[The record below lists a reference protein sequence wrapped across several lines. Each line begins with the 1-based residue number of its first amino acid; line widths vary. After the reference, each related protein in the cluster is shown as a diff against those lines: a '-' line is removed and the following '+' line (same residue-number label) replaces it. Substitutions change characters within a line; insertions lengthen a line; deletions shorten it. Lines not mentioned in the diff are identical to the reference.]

1 MRRERSCIVRLPVV
15 LVISILMAQIIV
27 GVAIAVAGDD
37 SKASL
42 PKFLGEPRSI
52 NIAAPIG
59 AVSDSLPIIVAPGR
73 HGVEPKLTLI
83 YSSMSGQGKLGAGW
97 DIEIGRI
104 ERWRGDGVPPA
115 STADTDTF
123 LFSLSGAGGQLVNT
137 GSDVYRAKMESLYRE
152 FRRHGE
158 AWEMWDGE
166 GNLHR
171 FGGAEDGNSRISGE
185 LWLLDLVRDR
195 YGNTIEYLYD
205 RGARSDGAVY
215 PSEIR
220 YTGFTDPVHPN
231 NNLPGENQVVF
242 QYEDRPDTRSSYTNG
257 RREEM
262 YRRLSALSVY
272 AGGSLVRRYEFTYDQ
287 APLNGQSQLS
297 SVTLVG
303 TDGTSKIVLR
313 RVRYGD
319 RSLRPVQ
326 QNGGGL
332 PTFLAVY
339 DSDAEAH
346 VESGARVVDVNGDG
360 FADTIDN
367 GTNVWLGDGQGG
379 FTWSAA
385 WSSSL
390 QAAQVQFVGAHG
402 ADNGIRLLDVNGD
415 MRPDLF
421 IATPS
426 RREIWLNKGAGW
438 AQDTQWTAS
447 LASLTAQAIAYPDP
461 SFLDWYFPPTTC
473 MAPHCDWLTNQGAIA
488 CEPPHCTGKDT
499 DPFFCLPQHCSD
511 QNVEGCLPLD
521 HCGLSAY
528 PALSGEVFSL
538 VEGDND
544 SKGVQLA
551 DVNGDG
557 RMDILWSMTRDASL
571 VSYVNR
577 TPVQIRGVFLNT
589 GSGWVRNGPL
599 TETLAAF
606 EGAFVKDSETQGYDV
621 LDVNGDG
628 LADIV
633 RTMEGQ
639 SLVVYL
645 GTGSGWVL
653 DAEYTASLQA
663 NGITSISASRRGLGL
678 MPVDFNDDGLIDY
691 VKSNQTTTMAYRN
704 TGRGWEAVPSSPQGA
719 SPSMTALL
727 LEYAG
732 RNMIF
737 STSDGKA
744 TGVTL
749 ADIDGDGLTDFVVA
763 KSVDAAS
770 QPAYLWMSL
779 SSQVRSGLL
788 VEATSGIGETTA
800 IEWGSSSRFD
810 NSREVG
816 GVVVQG
822 LPVPMPVPTALTRR
836 DGRGSS
842 WSSAMAYAGGLFNAR
857 QFRGFRQSWETLPS
871 GLQTARRYLQTE
883 GLSGQF
889 DLEEGIAPGPTVVA
903 RRSITYEQR
912 EAPSASGITQF
923 FTQQIDEETI
933 DPGGTRRTRVVNA
946 VDGYLN
952 RVSVYRD
959 PDLDTE
965 GDETTTEFSW
975 AMNPSDGIWSL
986 LARMRVFFTN
996 GAVATENTMFYDG
1009 LPVGVAD
1016 KGQLSEVRDLV
1027 ELGVTVS
1034 KFMEYD
1040 QYGNVI
1046 RLRDR
1051 TGQVSEYGYDGS
1063 TATFRTSARD
1073 PEGRE
1078 TLCTYDPG
1086 LGLPLVDRDPAGNT
1100 TIRSYDVFGRILEER
1115 LPGDEM
1121 SPYGT
1126 RTWVYSPLGNATAQ
1140 YVQVGETETPGSPDV
1155 LVVTRYFDGFGQVF
1169 RVEKEG
1175 PAGRPVVTRNE
1186 FDDASNAVATSR
1198 PFLLG
1203 DEPLWTVFERDL
1215 LGRPTRIV
1223 EPDGI
1228 AMTMS
1233 YGGLRTTFVDRR
1245 GATAVFVKNGD
1256 GQLTEVHKW
1265 VDGEEQVT
1273 RYVYDPLGRLVS
1285 TIDALGSETR
1295 LGYDGLG
1302 RRVVFED
1309 PNAGTY
1315 RYTYDAENR
1324 LASQLGPDGGITAF
1338 VMNRAGD
1345 LVRKEFPDGTSTEY
1359 TYGQQGQGNGAGRIV
1374 EIRDAAGRV
1383 EITYDPR
1390 GNVVQRKRTITEETG
1405 MSLPGRAR
1413 FPRTYV
1419 TGYSYDSMG
1428 RIRQVTYPDG
1438 FTAIYEYDTGG
1449 NLARVTNGRG
1459 EAVADLG
1466 GYTAAGQLGTVAF
1479 GNGVLSRF
1487 QYNSMQQ
1494 MTHILTRAGDGR
1506 SLQDLQYTYD
1516 AGSNILAITDQVND
1530 ASQTFEYDLAGRLVQ
1545 AQGAYGEESY
1555 QYDAIGNLV
1564 RKGRVLFA
1572 VDPDHPQRVI
1582 RESKLS
1588 LRGRLLK
1595 AFDKELSYDDLGNV
1609 IRHGS
1614 TQYEYDAENH
1624 LVRTRGPGGA
1634 VRVENRY
1641 DSAGQRVLQ
1650 RAGQNVKVFIDDIY
1664 EEGQGVASRHVM
1676 AGPLLVATVVTPLNA
1691 VELIEEAP
1699 PPLLGS
1705 CGPWRR
1711 LNAALPP
1718 GVWVALLAGALSACL
1733 LALARCIASRG
1744 FAGRLAEGLRESG
1757 ARMQMSPLRAGFI
1770 LAFVPVFLV
1779 VSSRAV
1785 QGEIR
1790 VSAGAK
1796 AQPPVRETCYYY
1808 HSNHLGSVNLVTDA
1822 RSRVVAKRDYRPYG
1836 EPFKWTG
1843 HMAGAGE
1850 LAITFDGQRYDDES
1864 GLYYFNARHYDPALG
1879 RFLASDTK
1887 VPDPTDPRS
1896 LHRYAFAAG
1905 NPIRYVDPT
1914 GHGFWEWFA
1923 AIFIMIIAA
1932 VIAIVTFGAG
1942 LSLGFAC
1949 LGGILLMTV
1958 GAAFAGGVVFA
1969 ALALSRGTDPLSAD
1983 FFKAAAAGMIVGA
1996 AIGAGF
2002 ACLPSALASFGSLAS
2017 GFMGVLASLGANAM
2031 VGAMFGA
2038 VQSTII
2044 NFVNGNGPD
2053 AMLSAELG
2061 ISIAISA
2068 GLAMLSTG
2076 VLGPLKTA
2084 TVLST
2089 PAKALSFLLK
2099 AGALAGLFHA
2109 GFTGKSVMQSMWGAV
2124 KSGMDAFTT
2133 STLQAFQFKGQLL
2146 SGGSPIP
2153 VWAIVGSSP
2162 GGGGW
2167 SRNEEM
2173 SGLFATMPMAP

>member
-1 MRRERSCIVRLPVV
+1 MRSKRDCIGRIPGVV
-15 LVISILMAQIIV
+15 VIAILMARILL
-27 GVAIAVAGDD
+27 GEAIAGAGGDN
-37 SKASL
+37 KASL
-42 PKFLGEPRSI
+42 PNFLGEPRSV

-83 YSSMSGQGKLGAGW
+83 YSSMGGQGKLGAGW

-115 STADTDTF
+115 SSADSDTF
-123 LFSLSGAGGQLVNT
+123 LFSLAGAGGQLKDT
-137 GSDVYRAKMESLYRE
+137 GSGVYRAKMESLYRE
-152 FRRHGE
+152 FRRRGE

-171 FGGAEDGNSRISGE
+171 FGGADDGNSRIAGE
-185 LWLLDLVRDR
+185 IWLLDLVRDKN
-195 YGNTIEYLYD
+195 GNTIEYFYD
-205 RGARSDGAVY
+205 RGSRPNGALY
-215 PSEIR
+215 PSMIR
-220 YTGFTDPVHPN
+220 YTGHEPTDT
-231 NNLPGENQVVF
+231 PGENLVVF
-242 QYEDRPDTRSSYTNG
+242 QYEDRPDTRSSYLNG

-262 YRRLSALSVY
+262 DRRLSALSVS
-272 AGGSLVRRYEFTYDQ
+272 AGGSLVRRYEFTYSQD
-287 APLNGQSQLS
+287 PLNGQSQLAR
-297 SVTLVG
+297 VTLAG
-303 TDGTSKIVLR
+303 ADGTSKIVLR
-313 RVRYGD
+313 SITYGS
-319 RSLRPVQ
+319 RALRPVQ
-326 QNGGGL
+326 ENGGAL

-360 FADTIDN
+360 FADAMDN

-379 FTWSAA
+379 FTWSQA
-385 WSSSL
+385 WSTSL
-390 QAAQVQFVGAHG
+390 QAAQVQFVGTHG
-402 ADNGIRLLDVNGD
+402 MDLGVRLLDVDGD

-421 IATPS
+421 IASPS
-426 RREIWLNKGAGW
+426 RREIWLNTGTGW
-438 AQDTQWTAS
+438 VRNESWTTS
-447 LASLTAQAIAYPDP
+447 LGSITSQAIAYADGDYLNGPP
-461 SFLDWYFPPTTC
+461 SGCSP
-473 MAPHCDWLTNQGAIA
+473 PHCSSLSNPLPGSN
-488 CEPPHCTGKDT
+488 CLPPHCTGSDT
-499 DPFFCLPQHCSD
+499 DPPDCVPPHCSD
-511 QNVEGCLPLD
+511 QDVDGCLPD
-521 HCGLSAY
+521 HCGLSDLQY
-528 PALSGEVFSL
+528 TQLTQEVFSL
-538 VEGDND
+538 VDISDDKSD

-557 RMDILWSMTRDASL
+557 RLDILWSMSRNVEVFWMMSR
-571 VSYVNR
+571 V
-577 TPVQIRGVFLNT
+577 PVRVRGVFLNT
-589 GSGWVRNGPL
+589 GSGWTRSEIL
-599 TETLAAF
+599 TDALSAF
-606 EGAFVKDSETQGYDV
+606 SGEFVTNTETQGYDV

-639 SLVVYL
+639 SLAVYV

-653 DAEYTASLQA
+653 DTEYTTSLQA
-663 NGITSISASRRGLGL
+663 NGITSIGADRKGLGL

-691 VKSNQTTTMAYRN
+691 VKSNQVTTMAYRN
-704 TGRGWEAVPSSPQGA
+704 TGRGWEAVPSQPQGGA
-719 SPSMTALL
+719 PSMTALL
-727 LEYAG
+727 QEYAG

-788 VEATSGIGETTA
+788 VEATSGIGETTVV
-800 IEWGSSSRFD
+800 EWGSSSRFD
-810 NSREVG
+810 NRREEG

-836 DGRGSS
+836 DGRGNS
-842 WSSAMAYAGGLFNAR
+842 WSSAMAYAGGLFEAR
-857 QFRGFRQSWETLPS
+857 QFRGFRQSRETLPS
-871 GLQTARRYLQTE
+871 GLQTVRRYLQTE

-889 DLEEGIAPGPTVVA
+889 DLEEGVAPGPTVLA
-903 RRSITYEQR
+903 RRSIVYEQR
-912 EAPSASGITQF
+912 EAPSAPGITQF

-946 VDGYLN
+946 VDAYLN

-959 PDLDTE
+959 PDVDTA
-965 GDETTTEFSW
+965 GDETTTEFTW
-975 AMNPSDGIWSL
+975 AMNPSAGIWSL
-986 LARMRVFFTN
+986 LARMRVVYPN
-996 GAVATENTMFYDG
+996 DAVATENTMIYDG
-1009 LPVGVAD
+1009 LPVGTAD

-1046 RLRDR
+1046 RLTDR
-1051 TGQVSEYGYDGS
+1051 TGQVSEYGYDES
-1063 TATFRTSARD
+1063 TATFRTWARD

-1078 TLCTYDPG
+1078 TLCAYDPG
-1086 LGLPLVDRDPAGNT
+1086 LGLPLVDRDPTGNT
-1100 TIRSYDVFGRILEER
+1100 TIKTYDAFGRILEER

-1126 RTWVYSPLGNATAQ
+1126 RTRVYSPLGNATAQ
-1140 YVQVGETETPGSPDV
+1140 YVQVAETETPDSAHV
-1155 LVVTRYFDGFGQVF
+1155 LETRSYFDGFGQLY

-1175 PAGRPVVTRNE
+1175 PAGRPVVTRSE

-1203 DEPLWTVFERDL
+1203 DEPLWTVFERDP

-1228 AMTMS
+1228 AMTMN

-1265 VDGEEQVT
+1265 VDGQEQVT
-1273 RYVYDPLGRLVS
+1273 RYIYDPLGRLVS

-1295 LGYDGLG
+1295 IGYDGLG
-1302 RRVVFED
+1302 RRVHFED

-1324 LASQLGPDGGITAF
+1324 LTSQQGPDGGVTSF
-1338 VMNRAGD
+1338 VMNGAGD
-1345 LVRKEFPDGTSTEY
+1345 LLRKEFPDGTSTEY

-1374 EIRDAAGRV
+1374 GIRDAAGLV
-1383 EITYDPR
+1383 EIAYDPR

-1405 MSLPGRAR
+1405 MSLPGRAK

-1438 FTAIYEYDTGG
+1438 FAAIYEYDTGG

-1459 EAVADLG
+1459 EAIADLG

-1479 GNGVLSRF
+1479 GNGVLSHF

-1494 MTHILTRAGDGR
+1494 MTHILTRAGDGH

-1516 AGSNILAITDQVND
+1516 AGSNILAISDQVND
-1530 ASQTFEYDLAGRLVQ
+1530 ASQSFEYDLAGRLVQ

-1564 RKGRVLFA
+1564 RKGRVLFT

-1588 LRGRLLK
+1588 LRGRLLR

-1624 LVRTRGPGGA
+1624 LVRARGPGGA
-1634 VRVENRY
+1634 LRVENCY
-1641 DSAGQRVLQ
+1641 DSAGQRVFQ

-1676 AGPLLVATVVTPLNA
+1676 AGPLLVATVVTPLKA

-1705 CGPWRR
+1705 CGPWKR
-1711 LNAALPP
+1711 LKAALQP
-1718 GVWVALLAGALSACL
+1718 GVWAALLAGSLSVCL
-1733 LALARCIASRG
+1733 FALARCVARRG
-1744 FAGRLAEGLRESG
+1744 DIGRFVEQLSEIG
-1757 ARMQMSPLRAGFI
+1757 ARMRMSPLRAGFV

-1822 RSRVVAKRDYRPYG
+1822 KSRVVAKRDYRPYG
-1836 EPFKWTG
+1836 EPFKWAG

-1949 LGGILLMTV
+1949 LGGILLMTI

-1969 ALALSRGTDPLSAD
+1969 ALALSQGTDPLSAD

-2084 TVLST
+2084 TVLAT

-2099 AGALAGLFHA
+2099 AGAIAGLFHA
-2109 GFTGKSVMQSMWGAV
+2109 GFTGKSVMQSMFGAV
-2124 KSGMDAFTT
+2124 KSGMDAFAT
-2133 STLQAFQFKGQLL
+2133 STLQAYQFTGQLL
-2146 SGGSPIP
+2146 SGSSPIP
-2153 VWAIVGSSP
+2153 TWAIVGASP
-2162 GGGGW
+2162 GGGAW
-2167 SRNEEM
+2167 SRNEDM
-2173 SGLFATMPMAP
+2173 SGLFATMPLAP